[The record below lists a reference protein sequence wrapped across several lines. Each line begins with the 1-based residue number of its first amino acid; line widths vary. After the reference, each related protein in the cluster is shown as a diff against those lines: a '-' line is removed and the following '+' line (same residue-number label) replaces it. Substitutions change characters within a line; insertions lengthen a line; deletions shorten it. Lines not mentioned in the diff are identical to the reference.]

1 MITTFGREVFRS
13 RLPEAYKEWADKPMT
28 KKNLE
33 EMTTKI
39 AVEDPDGY
47 VDVLQELNKLGED
60 VVSTYGRDAALSYM
74 DSRPGKEIQR
84 LHEQM
89 KALVDKVLDDD
100 SLTEKQ
106 KEQKILDIGYKYTL
120 KIQDAVFQDQ
130 DARSTALAS
139 QINSGSRGN
148 KTQLMQLMFGN
159 MMMKD
164 AVNRDIP
171 YLHMDP
177 FLYGTSPM
185 SYWVAASSG
194 RKGMYDV
201 QAATGQAGDLSKQ
214 VTSVT
219 HDVVVSEDDCGT
231 EDTGMPFKAAD
242 DANVGHVLLRPFH
255 DHPAG
260 AIVTPEM
267 VAEADDDEEMILR
280 TPATCK
286 CAQGVCAKCCGIQG
300 NGKFPGKG
308 DYIALNAARSFTE
321 KITQAGISCLHEDTL
336 VRMADNSSKPIKEIS
351 VGDRVFGVDIETLQ
365 RMPVDVLHVFRN
377 GIQPVYATVLTEPQ
391 GRTITLLSTLEHKV
405 LKAVADGYKEL
416 AVGGRCIGEQWP
428 ALFWADSLRLFTVQ
442 SISFLGYVPV
452 IDIEVDHPDHM
463 FMLDNGLVVSN
474 SKHGSGIGGKK
485 NVDPDGEDQ
494 PTGFPAI
501 ERMFIAQQNFPGG
514 AVLSTVDGTVGAI
527 RPAPQG
533 GSYITVGTQTIYA
546 APERTFIVKPG
557 DKVSAGDALT
567 NGVPN
572 PDEVVHYKGIGEG
585 RRYYFNKLGEVFKKG
600 GFGVHRS
607 NLETFARA
615 ALNKV
620 RVTSEDGYRSFLPGD
635 VLDYSEVAAT
645 YQPRDNAVTGPA
657 DKAIGNYLEKPVL
670 YYTIGT
676 RITPAVAKNLDKYG
690 FKEVTTCVD
699 PPPFESEFMRPTE
712 ALQHD
717 KHWLPRLAGQRLR
730 DSVFDAARRGITD
743 EYDSASYVDKIV
755 AAPFK

>member
-1 MITTFGREVFRS
+1 
-13 RLPEAYKEWADKPMT
+13 MT

-33 EMTTKI
+33 TMTTKM
-39 AVEDPDGY
+39 AAEDPDGY
-47 VDVLQELNKLGED
+47 VDTLQALNSLGED
-60 VVSTYGRDAALSYM
+60 VVSTYGRDAALSYLGVQ
-74 DSRPGKEIQR
+74 PGKEIQKLR
-84 LHEQM
+84 MQLH
-89 KALVDKVLDDD
+89 ALVDKVLDDD

-106 KEQKILDIGYKYTL
+106 KEQKILDIGYKYTA

-130 DARSTALAS
+130 DARGTALAS
-139 QINSGSRGN
+139 QVNSGSRGN

-164 AVNRDIP
+164 AMNRDIP

-177 FLYGTSPM
+177 FMYGTSPM
-185 SYWVAASSG
+185 AYWVAASSG

-201 QAATGQAGDLSKQ
+201 QAATGQAGSLSKQ

-219 HDVVVSEDDCGT
+219 HDIVVSEDDCGT
-231 EDTGMPFKAAD
+231 DDTGVPFKAAD
-242 DANVGHVLLRPFH
+242 PQNIGRVLLRPFH
-255 DHPAG
+255 NHPAG
-260 AIVTPEM
+260 EVVTADM

-286 CAQGVCAKCCGIQG
+286 CADGVCAKCCGLQG
-300 NGKFPGKG
+300 DGRFPGKG

-336 VRMADNSSKPIKEIS
+336 VRMADNSAKPIKEIS
-351 VGDRVFGVDIETLQ
+351 VGDRVFGVDIETMQ
-365 RMPVDVLHVFRN
+365 RMPADVLHVFRN

-405 LKAVADGYKEL
+405 LKHIGNGFVEEP
-416 AVGGRCIGEQWP
+416 VGGRCIGEEWP
-428 ALFWADSLRLFTVQ
+428 ALFWADSRRLFTVK
-442 SISFLGYVPV
+442 SVSFLGYVPV
-452 IDIEVDHPDHM
+452 LDIEIDHPDHM

-474 SKHGSGIGGKK
+474 SKHGSGVGGKRD
-485 NVDPDGEDQ
+485 VDPDGEDQ

-533 GSYITVGTQTIYA
+533 GNYITVGTQTIYT

-572 PDEVVHYKGIGEG
+572 PDEVVHYKGLGEG
-585 RRYYFNKLGEVFKKG
+585 RRYYMNKLGEVFKKA
-600 GFGVHRS
+600 GFGVHRG
-607 NLETFARA
+607 NLEAFSRA

-620 RVTSEDGYRSFLPGD
+620 RVTDPDGYRSFLPGD

-657 DKAIGNYLEKPVL
+657 DKAIGSYLEKPAL
-670 YYTIGT
+670 FYTIGT
-676 RITPAVAKNLDKYG
+676 RITPEVAKTLGKYG
-690 FKEVTTCVD
+690 FNSVTTCAD

-712 ALQHD
+712 ALQND
-717 KHWLPRLAGQRLR
+717 RHWLPRLAGERLR
-730 DSVFDAARRGITD
+730 DSLFSAARKGMTD
-743 EYDSASYVDKIV
+743 EYDSPSYVDKIV